1 MGGSL
6 LAQILVL
13 LQILFVHFAYVM
25 GGRQLTKIA
34 YGFSLGSEDPLRFSL
49 SDWDESSLK
58 VFLSQ
63 LVEMIHTDSQGLP
76 PLLTVIVSLVVQNT
90 WQPYWTRLNITGSG
104 SFCF

>member
-1 MGGSL
+1 MCGGL
-6 LAQILVL
+6 LARILIL
-13 LQILFVHFAYVM
+13 LQTLFVHFAYVM

-63 LVEMIHTDSQGLP
+63 LVEVIHTDFQRLP
-76 PLLTVIVSLVVQNT
+76 SSCWSLL
-90 WQPYWTRLNITGSG
+90 
-104 SFCF
+104 